1 MTVTA
6 SGMVSVPVSAL
17 RDMLSQSATFQTW
30 TGTASSAAAL
40 AYIHMIGLAE
50 ADRVRPFAL
59 ITLGDNWRRT
69 YGGSNRFIPSGELFL
84 VLESDIDED
93 NVEDFA
99 DSELEFS
106 NNVGGVIGDLEAL
119 TESGALVIQTIRM
132 QVPPERTWRDEKQSE
147 GDYYQCVIAVDYG
160 FGGGG

>member
-1 MTVTA
+1 
-6 SGMVSVPVSAL
+6 
-17 RDMLSQSATFQTW
+17 
-30 TGTASSAAAL
+30 
-40 AYIHMIGLAE
+40 
-50 ADRVRPFAL
+50 
-59 ITLGDNWRRT
+59 
-69 YGGSNRFIPSGELFL
+69 LFL